1 MVTITAGAGSILWLQ
16 KLGASRKTR
25 LERDAFYSRHIPKT
39 HLVWD
44 CGELNKK
51 IERRDTICGRKT
63 YLLQRYFLNYFVL
76 EFLEFINLND

>member
-1 MVTITAGAGSILWLQ
+1 MVTITAGVGSILWLQ

-63 YLLQRYFLNYFVL
+63 SSPTI
-76 EFLEFINLND
+76 FLELLCLAIFGIY